1 MRLQIIPQIKYY
13 VCISLEVKKRAN
25 EEGMIQ
31 YEPPVQQGPAKLYVG
46 IVEIRGCQSSI
57 KII

>member
-1 MRLQIIPQIKYY
+1 VRLLIISQIKYY

-31 YEPPVQQGPAKLYVG
+31 YEPPVQQGSQKSINAR
-46 IVEIRGCQSSI
+46 IVKIGCVEDLLE
-57 KII
+57 